1 MIRWATKL
9 IGKAGAPS
17 AAKAALGL
25 VAIIVLQSIAFGL
38 LMWRYNAAQQQ
49 IGAQAQ
55 QLAQAR
61 QDNQVQT
68 EHIRSLGREIQDLT
82 GQIAIEQQ
90 ALAEA
95 ERAAESGDRQREEAS
110 EAETEA
116 REAIYEREPECEAWA
131 LQLVCQQIAGRMIDR
146 RQQLIDR
153 WADES
158 DGDPD
163 E

>member
-9 IGKAGAPS
+9 IGKAGAPL

-68 EHIRSLGREIQDLT
+68 EHIRSLGREIQALT

-95 ERAAESGDRQREEAS
+95 ERAAEDRDRTRADES
-110 EAETEA
+110 RAESEA
-116 REAIYEREPECEAWA
+116 REAIYEQNPECEAWRK
-131 LQLVCQQIAGRMIDR
+131 QFVCVQIADRMIER
-146 RQQLIDR
+146 RNQLIER
-153 WADES
+153 WQGKNDE
-158 DGDPD
+158 
-163 E
+163 